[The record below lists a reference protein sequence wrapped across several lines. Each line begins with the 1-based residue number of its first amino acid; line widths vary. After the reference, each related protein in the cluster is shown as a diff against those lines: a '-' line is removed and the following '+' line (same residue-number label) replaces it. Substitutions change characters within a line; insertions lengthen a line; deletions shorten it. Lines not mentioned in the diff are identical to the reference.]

1 MGMITPADKSMLCTN
16 SGIVPNSQSQTSW
29 TPTFDVAAA
38 NATENME
45 NMTAMASG
53 TKSVSSDSPSS
64 RARTPL
70 SPRSP
75 NVVATDLSFNSE
87 NAGHTPGTSLS
98 FGSRKKRKNPNAG
111 AKKIVTATET
121 TTLAVPTTSRIE
133 LADAAGSPVTPAVPK
148 PASLPAATTTK
159 LEMSPEATHVA
170 FDGDGGDPGI
180 PSPAPAGARAPANTP
195 AAATMNDAGGP
206 VAAAA
211 AALLHSHS
219 PTASQEDVVEEVK
232 SWFASVH
239 SKLDLALSAIS
250 PGGLLRATPA
260 RLAEKTPADEA
271 EDAEGDDAEGG
282 DEGKV
287 ESSPDALTAS
297 AQSPATLMGATGAVA
312 RLIEE
317 ALAAPDAPVFQ
328 PALSPVS
335 TWMSR
340 PKALVEA
347 LAEPLTPSP
356 RPGPAGG
363 KTTPGVVL
371 APLPEDCV
379 TPIAD
384 DVTDDDRPGFTAAD
398 ALVMDVT
405 RPDALRVVAT
415 LLCAGLAST
424 FPVAVAT
431 CALSLIVGA
440 LTSAFTALFVQPP
453 VEPIVAVVKGSYMIF
468 PPFLARFVAM
478 TETYLINV
486 GAAMRSVPFDA
497 AAAAAEEAERLAAIG
512 RVSLN
517 SEGLAILAV
526 LLFSFASVA
535 GAALLAMYPEGDVLR
550 GVKEAFVEAKEM
562 SSPATAVSSPAA
574 SGDVSWIADAEEP
587 AEECATSTATPAGA
601 SSGKTPRGA
610 FMEQVEN
617 VSSKLGAIKRM
628 IFADDGDEEV
638 KCTAVV
644 DELKLKLEARNR
656 VARGM
661 DAFPWMSY
669 PPAKSPAAAE
679 IW

>member
-1 MGMITPADKSMLCTN
+1 MITPADKSMLCTN

-53 TKSVSSDSPSS
+53 AKSVSSDTPSS

-87 NAGHTPGTSLS
+87 KAGHTPGTSLS

-111 AKKIVTATET
+111 RKGMNVTATET
-121 TTLAVPTTSRIE
+121 TTTPAVPTTSRIE
-133 LADAAGSPVTPAVPK
+133 LADAAGSPVTPAGPK
-148 PASLPAATTTK
+148 PASLNTKK

-170 FDGDGGDPGI
+170 FDGDGGDLGV

-206 VAAAA
+206 VNVVAPEGAV
-211 AALLHSHS
+211 ALVYSHS

-250 PGGLLRATPA
+250 PGGHLRATTPA
-260 RLAEKTPADEA
+260 RPAEKTPASRVPVDEA
-271 EDAEGDDAEGG
+271 NEEAEEEGQG
-282 DEGKV
+282 EV
-287 ESSPDALTAS
+287 QSSPDALTAS

-328 PALSPVS
+328 PPAASPVS
-335 TWMSR
+335 AWMAR
-340 PKALVEA
+340 PRALVEA

-356 RPGPAGG
+356 AGG
-363 KTTPGVVL
+363 KASTPGVVL

-379 TPIAD
+379 TPIVAND
-384 DVTDDDRPGFTAAD
+384 NMDDRPGFTAAE
-398 ALVMDVT
+398 ALVVDVS
-405 RPDALRVVAT
+405 RPDVLRVVAT
-415 LLCAGLAST
+415 LVCVGLVST
-424 FPVAVAT
+424 FPVAVAM
-431 CALSLIVGA
+431 CAFSVIVGA
-440 LTSAFTALFVQPP
+440 LTSAFTHFFVPPP
-453 VEPIVAVVKGSYMIF
+453 VEPIIAVVKGSFMIF

-497 AAAAAEEAERLAAIG
+497 AAAAAAAEEAERLAAIG
-512 RVSLN
+512 RVSLD

-562 SSPATAVSSPAA
+562 SSPAA

-617 VSSKLGAIKRM
+617 VSSKLSAIKRM

-644 DELKLKLEARNR
+644 DELKLKLETRNR
-656 VARGM
+656 VARGV